1 MARRRR
7 AKNSNDTL
15 KYFLIGAAALV
26 VLFLVFNVGPTGK
39 FTGTTDLDANLVA
52 ELSFDSEESGTTP
65 DTGPN
70 SYSATVSGA
79 TLVSDGFLGSAYLFN
94 DPLGDHDGDG
104 TSNKEDLDYVPQNHF
119 IELPGL
125 DGTDFP
131 ESGTLSMW
139 IYLDSSESPP
149 TTWSKL
155 FDTSANGKNHFWVRQ
170 RPDSTSA
177 PGGIQ
182 VAAQGEFCSKYISG
196 YVFAAD
202 NTLNLITDNWINIVL
217 TWDEDTEEFKHY
229 YQGNNKKTYE
239 YRYQN
244 NVIDGI
250 TTDCVNSD
258 GVPVTSWVPD
268 EQIVKFYG
276 DPWNSKLDEIRIY
289 DIALTEAQVAA
300 LYGAYTANQPPT
312 ITAIDDISRPEDSVF
327 TVQVEATDLNNEDTL
342 TYDLLIRPTV
352 TLTEAAIDSNGLIT
366 GTLPSFIDGGNN
378 EVTMDVWVG
387 DGTDTT
393 SESFIITIETPNRP
407 PVFTGV
413 TPYIAQTEGSSLSA
427 RMEATDP
434 ENNPTVYALD
444 SNSDLTNELSIDSSS
459 GVITGTLPSFID
471 GGNNQYTIVVEASD
485 GDGNAATES
494 FSITVLSDA
503 DSDGVQDDEDLCSNT
518 AVGTTVNEAGC
529 SESQLDSD
537 SDGVSDDADLCSNT
551 AATDSI
557 DEYGC
562 SESQLDAN
570 ADSDEDGVINSDDL
584 CPATPID
591 ATVNSVGCPDTD
603 GDGTHDD
610 TDTVWSLT
618 EDVPG
623 ATTDEEVQVISHSLE
638 NDGTFSMNLQAATND
653 DEELTSLTDSLV
665 LVKVT
670 YYDLQ
675 TNEEISSTIYTS
687 QISIGETSVEAF
699 SISVPA
705 SETAVRYIATVNI
718 WSGMIGAADWQP
730 YSEKIELRGEFH
742 P

>member
-327 TVQVEATDLNNEDTL
+327 TVQVEATD
-342 TYDLLIRPTV
+342 
-352 TLTEAAIDSNGLIT
+352 
-366 GTLPSFIDGGNN
+366 
-378 EVTMDVWVG
+378 
-387 DGTDTT
+387 
-393 SESFIITIETPNRP
+393 
-407 PVFTGV
+407 
-413 TPYIAQTEGSSLSA
+413 
-427 RMEATDP
+427 P

>member
-1 MARRRR
+1 M
-7 AKNSNDTL
+7 
-15 KYFLIGAAALV
+15 
-26 VLFLVFNVGPTGK
+26 
-39 FTGTTDLDANLVA
+39 
-52 ELSFDSEESGTTP
+52 
-65 DTGPN
+65 
-70 SYSATVSGA
+70 
-79 TLVSDGFLGSAYLFN
+79 
-94 DPLGDHDGDG
+94 
-104 TSNKEDLDYVPQNHF
+104 
-119 IELPGL
+119 
-125 DGTDFP
+125 
-131 ESGTLSMW
+131 
-139 IYLDSSESPP
+139 
-149 TTWSKL
+149 
-155 FDTSANGKNHFWVRQ
+155 
-170 RPDSTSA
+170 
-177 PGGIQ
+177 
-182 VAAQGEFCSKYISG
+182 
-196 YVFAAD
+196 
-202 NTLNLITDNWINIVL
+202 
-217 TWDEDTEEFKHY
+217 
-229 YQGNNKKTYE
+229 
-239 YRYQN
+239 
-244 NVIDGI
+244 
-250 TTDCVNSD
+250 
-258 GVPVTSWVPD
+258 
-268 EQIVKFYG
+268 
-276 DPWNSKLDEIRIY
+276 
-289 DIALTEAQVAA
+289 
-300 LYGAYTANQPPT
+300 
-312 ITAIDDISRPEDSVF
+312 
-327 TVQVEATDLNNEDTL
+327 
-342 TYDLLIRPTV
+342 
-352 TLTEAAIDSNGLIT
+352 
-366 GTLPSFIDGGNN
+366 
-378 EVTMDVWVG
+378 
-387 DGTDTT
+387 
-393 SESFIITIETPNRP
+393 
-407 PVFTGV
+407 
-413 TPYIAQTEGSSLSA
+413 
-427 RMEATDP
+427 
-434 ENNPTVYALD
+434 
-444 SNSDLTNELSIDSSS
+444 
-459 GVITGTLPSFID
+459 
-471 GGNNQYTIVVEASD
+471 VEASD